1 MPSVNR
7 PLLLFF
13 YLAFLVLPLA
23 LPGASVAAA
32 AELGAD
38 LGDTLRSLAQQ
49 QWQSQPPSQAHAQA
63 EARAQPQS
71 QAHPARRVEVQVG
84 SIDPRLR
91 LAPCTRIEPQ
101 WPGGTRPWGQIRVA
115 LRCVEGPTPWKVYVP
130 VTIKVYGAAS
140 VATEALPAGTVLQAQ
155 HLRTQEADLAASNE
169 APLTDAAAASAL
181 GRTLARSL
189 APGQALRAS
198 DLRSQQWFAAGD
210 VVRVV
215 ARGEGYQVDVE
226 GTALEAGVDGKNS
239 RVRTE
244 SGRILSGRA
253 VAARRIELRL

>member
-7 PLLLFF
+7 LLLFF
-13 YLAFLVLPLA
+13 VLALFVQLPLT
-23 LPGASVAAA
+23 LLNGSVAAA
-32 AELGAD
+32 PEAGAD

-49 QWQSQPPSQAHAQA
+49 QWQAQTPSQQASQQPSQAQ
-63 EARAQPQS
+63 
-71 QAHPARRVEVQVG
+71 PARRIEVQVG
-84 SIDPRLR
+84 SIDQRLR
-91 LAPCTRIEPQ
+91 LAPCARMEPQ
-101 WPGGTRPWGQIRVA
+101 WPAGTRPWGQIRVA
-115 LRCVEGPTPWKVYVP
+115 LRCVQGPILWKVYVP
-130 VTIKVYGAAS
+130 LTIKVYGAAT
-140 VATEALPAGTVLQAQ
+140 VASEALPAGTVLLAQ
-155 HLRTQEADLAASNE
+155 HLRTQEVDLAAHGE
-169 APLTDAAAASAL
+169 APLADTAAAL

-189 APGQALRAS
+189 TPGQALRAS

-226 GTALEAGVDGKNS
+226 GTALDAGVDGRNS

-244 SGRILSGRA
+244 SGRIVSGRA